1 MRFAF
6 TSEQEAFRQ
15 EIRDFLRHNMP
26 PEDDGTDDGEPSE
39 GRASKEFSQR
49 LAAKGWIGL
58 AWPSEHGG
66 KGMGYIER
74 FVYQEEMTF
83 GGAPMGFHQTAERQM
98 GPSIIL
104 DGNDYQKKTYLPAIA
119 RGEMSIC
126 IGYSEPNS
134 GSDLASLATRAVAD
148 GDDVVITGHKIWIS
162 NAHVSDYIWLAART
176 NADAPKHRG
185 ISVFL
190 VPLDAPGVT
199 VKPIWTMAN
208 SRLNEVFFDNVR
220 VNRREM
226 VGEQDRGWYVVA
238 ANLDFERSGIER
250 VALNLSLFEEI
261 ARYARVTQRNG
272 KPLLA
277 DPVIANKLAEIAILF
292 QVGRR
297 LAYRVSWLQ
306 SQGKVPNYEA
316 SVSKVFGTEISQR
329 VAKVGMEL
337 LGQHGQIGEG
347 SPWARLQGHVQR
359 TYLLSVSDTIRGGTS
374 EVQRNIVAQRGLGMP
389 R

>member
-6 TSEQEAFRQ
+6 TPEQEVFRQ
-15 EIRDFLRHNMP
+15 EIRDFLRDSIP
-26 PEDDGTDDGEPSE
+26 PEDDGADDGEPSE

-58 AWPSEHGG
+58 AWPKEHGG

-83 GGAPMGFHQTAERQM
+83 GRAPMGHHQTAERQM

-119 RGEMSIC
+119 RGELSIC

-134 GSDLASLATRAVAD
+134 GSDLASLSTRAVAD
-148 GDDVVITGHKIWIS
+148 GDDFVITGHKIWIS
-162 NAHVSDYIWLAART
+162 NAHVNDYIWLAART
-176 NADAPKHRG
+176 NADAPKHKG
-185 ISVFL
+185 ISVFM
-190 VPLDAPGVT
+190 VPVDAPGVT
-199 VKPIWTMAN
+199 VKPIWTMAG

-261 ARYARVTQRNG
+261 ARFARVTQRGG

-277 DPVIANKLAEIAILF
+277 DPIVAGKLAEIAILF

-306 SQGKVPNYEA
+306 SQGKTPNYEA

-337 LGQHGQIGEG
+337 MGHYGQIGEG
-347 SPWARLQGHVQR
+347 SPWAKLRGYVQR

-374 EVQRNIVAQRGLGMP
+374 EVQRNIVAQRGLGLP

>member
-1 MRFAF
+1 M
-6 TSEQEAFRQ
+6 
-15 EIRDFLRHNMP
+15 
-26 PEDDGTDDGEPSE
+26 
-39 GRASKEFSQR
+39 
-49 LAAKGWIGL
+49 
-58 AWPSEHGG
+58 
-66 KGMGYIER
+66 
-74 FVYQEEMTF
+74 
-83 GGAPMGFHQTAERQM
+83 
-98 GPSIIL
+98 
-104 DGNDYQKKTYLPAIA
+104 
-119 RGEMSIC
+119 
-126 IGYSEPNS
+126 
-134 GSDLASLATRAVAD
+134 
-148 GDDVVITGHKIWIS
+148 
-162 NAHVSDYIWLAART
+162 
-176 NADAPKHRG
+176 
-185 ISVFL
+185 
-190 VPLDAPGVT
+190 
-199 VKPIWTMAN
+199 
-208 SRLNEVFFDNVR
+208 FFDNVR